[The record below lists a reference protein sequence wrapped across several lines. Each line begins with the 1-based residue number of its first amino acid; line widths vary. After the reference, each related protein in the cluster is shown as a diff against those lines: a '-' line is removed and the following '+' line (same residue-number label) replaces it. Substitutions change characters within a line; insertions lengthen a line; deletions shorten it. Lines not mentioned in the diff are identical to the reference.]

1 MLMADGRSG
10 TALAGWICGS
20 CEELITSVED
30 GWVEWLA
37 TEDATGG
44 ERLTG
49 FRLVHR
55 QRDLPTP
62 TCRYDQRLEF
72 ARNQSIVE
80 GLPLESFVGADG
92 LMLLLSFLA
101 QSSASTSE
109 LLELAKRVQVPGYEL
124 VRECIQPAVT
134 AGFFHPAISDGFP
147 LQSEIVGV
155 LRWAYRTSTQPA
167 A

>member
-1 MLMADGRSG
+1 MTDVRSG
-10 TALAGWICGS
+10 TAMAGWTCGS

-30 GWVEWLA
+30 GCVEWLA
-37 TEDATGG
+37 TEDATG
-44 ERLTG
+44 EHLTG

-80 GLPLESFVGADG
+80 GLSLESFVGADG

-101 QSSASTSE
+101 QSSASTGE
-109 LLELAKRVQVPGYEL
+109 VLELAKRVQVPGYEL
-124 VRECIQPAVT
+124 VRDCIQPAVT
-134 AGFFHPAISDGFP
+134 AGFFHPAISHAFP

-155 LRWAYRTSTQPA
+155 LRWAYGTSSQPA